1 MTEVKQL
8 HQAEL
13 VVGLE
18 FDIELEC
25 LTTLY
30 SFSNIINT

>member
-1 MTEVKQL
+1 MSKVKQL

-25 LTTLY
+25 LTTRTL
-30 SFSNIINT
+30 SPIP